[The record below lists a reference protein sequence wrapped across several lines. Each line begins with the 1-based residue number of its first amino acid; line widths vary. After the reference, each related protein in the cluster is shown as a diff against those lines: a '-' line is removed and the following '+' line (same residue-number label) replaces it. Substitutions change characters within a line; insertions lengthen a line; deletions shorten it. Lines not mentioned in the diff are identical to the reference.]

1 MGVWSADNN
10 TLWRFGSMIRPKY
23 LLIAGGMLSAL
34 ISILHILLALKPEYY
49 RYIPQVRKP
58 LWLK

>member
-1 MGVWSADNN
+1 
-10 TLWRFGSMIRPKY
+10 MIRPKY